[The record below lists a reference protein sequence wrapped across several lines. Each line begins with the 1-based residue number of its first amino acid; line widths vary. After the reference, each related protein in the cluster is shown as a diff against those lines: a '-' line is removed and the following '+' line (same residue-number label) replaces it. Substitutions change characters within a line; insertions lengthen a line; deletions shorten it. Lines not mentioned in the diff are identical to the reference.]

1 MTALRRKSTRR
12 GLALAA
18 CALMLAERPR
28 PLLAQ
33 STAQPILLRGGLVV
47 DGTGA
52 PARRADVLLQGD
64 RIVQVSARVVAPTA
78 RVVNVTGLVIAPGFI
93 DPHAHI
99 SAIAQSPDAENF
111 LRQGITTIFNSLHS
125 LDQPYPLGAFLD
137 TLRVAPNTMWT
148 AGHTWARKR
157 VMGTAN
163 RAPTSAELDS
173 MAALVTRAM
182 DDGAFGLGTG
192 LEYIPAVYAERSELI
207 ALARASRRPGSLYV
221 THLRDE
227 GVALEVA
234 LAEAVDVGRNSSQPV
249 HVSHL
254 KSTGRANWG
263 KSTAVLRGFDSLAAR
278 GIHVSFDVYPYP
290 AYSTY
295 SDVLFPGW
303 VLADGPDSV
312 SARLGRTETV
322 DRLHREMP
330 SIFVAQTA
338 GTAASIRFRTV
349 AGAPQWAGRTLAEY
363 LRERGLDDTPRNVTS
378 ALIDLQRTGGFTA
391 TVEAM
396 SERDIEAFLRHPS
409 AMVSTDGDLV
419 RPGQG
424 FPHPR
429 SYGAF
434 PRVIARYV
442 GERRV
447 LPFERAIAKMTSVP
461 ARTLGLTD
469 RGVLRAGATA
479 DVVVFDR
486 ARFVDRSTF
495 TDPHH
500 YAEGVMHLF
509 VNGTPVISNGA
520 MTGARPGRA
529 LRRPR

>member
-1 MTALRRKSTRR
+1 MSLRQRCLRY
-12 GLALAA
+12 AA
-18 CALMLAERPR
+18 AVVTGIVLVGPGHSPA
-28 PLLAQ
+28 LAQ
-33 STAQPILLRGGLVV
+33 SPAQPILLRGGLVV

-64 RIVQVSARVVAPTA
+64 RIVQVAERVVAPAA
-78 RVVNVTGLVIAPGFI
+78 RVLNVSGLVVAPGFI

-163 RAPTSAELDS
+163 RAPTAAELDS
-173 MAALVTRAM
+173 MAALVARAM
-182 DDGAFGLGTG
+182 DEGAFGLGTG
-192 LEYIPAVYAERSELI
+192 LEYIPAVYAERAELI

-227 GVALEVA
+227 GAALEMA
-234 LAEAVDVGRNSSQPV
+234 LAEAVDVAREASQPV

-263 KSTAVLRGFDSLAAR
+263 KSAAVLRGFDSLAVHGLR
-278 GIHVSFDVYPYP
+278 VSFDVYPYP

-303 VLADGPDSV
+303 VLADGQDSV
-312 SARLGRTETV
+312 SARLARPETI

-338 GTAASIRFRTV
+338 GTAESIRFRTV
-349 AGAPQWAGRTLAEY
+349 ASAPQWAGRTLAEY
-363 LRERGLDDTPRNVTS
+363 LHDRGVDVTPRNVTT
-378 ALIDLQRTGGFTA
+378 ALIDLQRAGGFTA

-396 SERDIEAFLRHPS
+396 SELDIEAFLRHPS

-434 PRVIARYV
+434 PRVLARYV
-442 GERRV
+442 RERRV
-447 LPFERAIAKMTSVP
+447 LTFEQAIAKMTSVP
-461 ARTLGLTD
+461 ARTLGLSD

-486 ARFVDRSTF
+486 ARFVDRATF

-509 VNGTPVISNGA
+509 VNGTAVIDNGI
-520 MTGARPGRA
+520 MTGARAGQA
-529 LRRPR
+529 LRRLR